1 MNKDLRLLQEMFS
14 SINESP
20 MLSQSPSRAYSK
32 KSNRPDNILPINKH
46 KISLRNEGNGV
57 WVYIGANGRYVH
69 DKDNIIDIIETAFD
83 LAKSN
88 ENDALSA
95 SLK

>member
-1 MNKDLRLLQEMFS
+1 MNKDLRLLQEMYS
-14 SINESP
+14 HVNEASI
-20 MLSQSPSRAYSK
+20 LSRSDKRAYPK
-32 KSNRPDNILPINKH
+32 KSNRPDNILPVNKYR
-46 KISLRNEGNGV
+46 ISLRAEGNGV
-57 WVYIGANGRYVH
+57 WVYIGANGTFVH
-69 DKDNIIDIIETAFD
+69 DKDNIVDIIETALD